1 MKKTKYQKV
10 KDSLIIVG
18 IATFF
23 LFMFRLWV
31 LLIPAIVAIIVLAI
45 VLVLMK
51 RNDIPEERSV
61 PQTVPE
67 QEPKEADVMSLAY
80 SVILKRIGELVA
92 EFSREA
98 KWVWKEPDAKQRIA
112 AGEDVSIVL
121 NKAGGYKEAKVV
133 IKNLCAVG
141 LEFYVAKEAPQS
153 DTANPDIKEEPKERA
168 ENYELAAF
176 EWVEGHILDLNNRCN
191 EEIGHGNSELVLTES
206 ELPVKESWLNVCDE
220 LKKQGLKKLELVP
233 QGIKIILT

>member
-23 LFMFRLWV
+23 LYMFRLWI
-31 LLIPAIVAIIVLAI
+31 LLIPSVIATVVLAA

-51 RNDIPEERSV
+51 RHNTPEEKSV
-61 PQTVPE
+61 SQTVSV
-67 QEPKEADVMSLAY
+67 QEPREADVMNLAY
-80 SVILKRIGELVA
+80 SVILKRINALVA
-92 EFSREA
+92 EFSQDA
-98 KWVWKEPDAKQRIA
+98 KWVWKEPNAKQRIA
-112 AGEDVSIVL
+112 AGEDVSIIL
-121 NKAGGYKEAKVV
+121 NKAGGYKEAKVI
-133 IKNLCAVG
+133 IKNLCVTS
-141 LEFYVAKEAPQS
+141 LEFAVVSETPKTETVQS
-153 DTANPDIKEEPKERA
+153 EVTEEPQERA

-191 EEIGHGNSELVLTES
+191 DEIGLGHNELVLSED
-206 ELPVKESWLNVCDE
+206 ELPVKDSWLDVCNE

>member
-23 LFMFRLWV
+23 LYMFRLWV
-31 LLIPAIVAIIVLAI
+31 LLIPSVIATVVLAV

-51 RNDIPEERSV
+51 RHTTPEEKNVS
-61 PQTVPE
+61 QTVSE
-67 QEPKEADVMSLAY
+67 QELREADVMSLAY
-80 SVILKRIGELVA
+80 SVILKRINELVA
-92 EFSREA
+92 EFSQDA
-98 KWVWKEPDAKQRIA
+98 KWVWKETNAKQRIA
-112 AGEDVSIVL
+112 ASEDVSIIL
-121 NKAGGYKEAKVV
+121 NKAGGYKEAKVI
-133 IKNLCAVG
+133 IKNLCVTG
-141 LEFYVAKEAPQS
+141 LEFAVAKDTPKTETVQS
-153 DTANPDIKEEPKERA
+153 EVTEEPQERA

-191 EEIGHGNSELVLTES
+191 DEIGLGHSELVLSED
-206 ELPVKESWLNVCDE
+206 ELPVKDGWLDVCNE
-220 LKKQGLKKLELVP
+220 LKKQGLNKLELVP

>member
-23 LFMFRLWV
+23 LYMFQLWV
-31 LLIPAIVAIIVLAI
+31 LLIPSVIATVVLAV

-51 RNDIPEERSV
+51 RHTTPDEKSA
-61 PQTVPE
+61 PQTVSE
-67 QEPKEADVMSLAY
+67 QEPKEADVMNLAY
-80 SVILKRIGELVA
+80 SVILKRINALVA
-92 EFSREA
+92 EFSQDA
-98 KWVWKEPDAKQRIA
+98 KWVWKEPNAKQRIA
-112 AGEDVSIVL
+112 DGEDVFIIL
-121 NKAGGYKEAKVV
+121 NKAGGYKEAKVI
-133 IKNLCAVG
+133 IKNLCVTG
-141 LEFYVAKEAPQS
+141 LEFAVVKETPKTETVQS
-153 DTANPDIKEEPKERA
+153 EITEEPQERV

-191 EEIGHGNSELVLTES
+191 DEIGLGHSELVLLED
-206 ELPVKESWLNVCDE
+206 ELPVKDSWLDVCNE

>member
-23 LFMFRLWV
+23 LYMFRLWF
-31 LLIPAIVAIIVLAI
+31 LLIPSVIATVVLAV

-51 RNDIPEERSV
+51 RHNTPEEKNV
-61 PQTVPE
+61 PQTVSV
-67 QEPKEADVMSLAY
+67 QEPREADVMSLAY
-80 SVILKRIGELVA
+80 SVILKRINDFVA
-92 EFSREA
+92 EFSQDA
-98 KWVWKEPDAKQRIA
+98 KWVWKEPNAKQRIA
-112 AGEDVSIVL
+112 AGEDVSIIL
-121 NKAGGYKEAKVV
+121 NKAGGYKEAKVI
-133 IKNLCAVG
+133 IKNLCVTG
-141 LEFYVAKEAPQS
+141 LEFAVAKDTPKTETVQS
-153 DTANPDIKEEPKERA
+153 EVTEEPQERA
-168 ENYELAAF
+168 ENYGLAAF

-191 EEIGHGNSELVLTES
+191 DEIGLGHNELVLSED
-206 ELPVKESWLNVCDE
+206 ELPVKDSWLDVCNE

>member
-23 LFMFRLWV
+23 LYMFRLWI
-31 LLIPAIVAIIVLAI
+31 LLIPSVIATVVLAA

-51 RNDIPEERSV
+51 RHNTPEEKSV
-61 PQTVPE
+61 SQTVSV
-67 QEPKEADVMSLAY
+67 QEPREADVMNLAY
-80 SVILKRIGELVA
+80 SVILKRINALVA
-92 EFSREA
+92 EFSQDA
-98 KWVWKEPDAKQRIA
+98 KWVWKEPNAKQRIA
-112 AGEDVSIVL
+112 AGEDVSIIL
-121 NKAGGYKEAKVV
+121 NKAGGYKEAKVI
-133 IKNLCAVG
+133 IKNLCVTS
-141 LEFYVAKEAPQS
+141 LEFAVVSETPKTETVQS
-153 DTANPDIKEEPKERA
+153 EVTEEPQERA

-191 EEIGHGNSELVLTES
+191 DEIGLGHNELVLSED
-206 ELPVKESWLNVCDE
+206 ELPVKDSWFDVCNE

>member
-23 LFMFRLWV
+23 LYMFRLWI
-31 LLIPAIVAIIVLAI
+31 LLIPSVIATVVLAV

-51 RNDIPEERSV
+51 RHNTPEEKSV
-61 PQTVPE
+61 TQTVSV
-67 QEPKEADVMSLAY
+67 QEPREADVMNLAY
-80 SVILKRIGELVA
+80 SVILKRINALVA
-92 EFSREA
+92 EFSQDA
-98 KWVWKEPDAKQRIA
+98 KWVWKEPNAKQRIA
-112 AGEDVSIVL
+112 AGEEVSIIL
-121 NKAGGYKEAKVV
+121 NKAGGYKEAKVI
-133 IKNLCAVG
+133 IKNLCVTG
-141 LEFYVAKEAPQS
+141 LEFAVVSETPKTETVQS
-153 DTANPDIKEEPKERA
+153 EVTEEPQERA
-168 ENYELAAF
+168 ENFELAAF

-191 EEIGHGNSELVLTES
+191 EEIGLGHSELLLTED
-206 ELPVKESWLNVCDE
+206 ELPVKDSWSDICSE

>member
-18 IATFF
+18 VATFL
-23 LFMFRLWV
+23 LFMFRLWI
-31 LLIPAIVAIIVLAI
+31 LLIPSIIAVVVLAI
-45 VLVLMK
+45 ALVIMK
-51 RNDIPEERSV
+51 RNNTPEEKSE
-61 PQTVPE
+61 PQTVSV
-67 QEPKEADVMSLAY
+67 QEPREADVMDLAY
-80 SVILKRIGELVA
+80 SVILKRIDALVA
-92 EFSREA
+92 EFSRDA
-98 KWVWKEPDAKQRIA
+98 KWVWKEPNAKQRITA
-112 AGEDVSIVL
+112 CEDVSIIL

-133 IKNLCAVG
+133 IKNLCVTG
-141 LEFYVAKEAPQS
+141 LEFAVAKDTPKTETVQS
-153 DTANPDIKEEPKERA
+153 EVTEEPQEWA

-191 EEIGHGNSELVLTES
+191 DEIGLGHSELVLSED
-206 ELPVKESWLNVCDE
+206 ELPVKDSWLDVCNE